1 MGLRPIYPASHR
13 RCSRLVS
20 ILIFI
25 YFAFHDRFM
34 AKRQN
39 DLILRDRLQFTLDG
53 SGDLATVYG
62 RVDLS
67 DYVSVVNNEGLAI
80 KETRVMLRNPSTPT
94 GNLNQN
100 LIGALGAAGN
110 NQASIQMFGST
121 TAYEAGA
128 DVGIG
133 SPNVFFNAYRESST
147 SEDGAGVI
155 TSQDNKWTQ
164 YGTPD
169 LHPEGYTVVSDVLI
183 GITAQGVKQYAST
196 TLELDVMLIA
206 EPVKVTKDELK
217 EMLAQATDL

>member
-1 MGLRPIYPASHR
+1 
-13 RCSRLVS
+13 
-20 ILIFI
+20 
-25 YFAFHDRFM
+25 M
-34 AKRQN
+34 AKKAN
-39 DLILRDRLQFTLDG
+39 DLILRDRLQFTLDAN
-53 SGDLATVYG
+53 GDLATVYG

-67 DYVSVVNNEGLAI
+67 DYTSVVNNEGLAI
-80 KETRVMLRNPSTPT
+80 KETRVMLRNPDTAT
-94 GNLNQN
+94 GNVNLN

-133 SPNVFFNAYRESST
+133 SPNVFFNALRESSV
-147 SEDGAGVI
+147 SEDGGGVI
-155 TSQDNKWTQ
+155 TSQDNRYTQ

-169 LHPEGYTVVSDVLI
+169 LHPSGYVVVSDVLM
-183 GITAQGVKQYAST
+183 GITAKNVKQYADA
-196 TLELDVMLIA
+196 TLELDIMLIA

>member
-1 MGLRPIYPASHR
+1 
-13 RCSRLVS
+13 
-20 ILIFI
+20 
-25 YFAFHDRFM
+25 M
-34 AKRQN
+34 AKKAN
-39 DLILRDRLQFTLDG
+39 DLILRDRLQFTLDAN
-53 SGDLATVYG
+53 GDLATVYG

-67 DYVSVVNNEGLAI
+67 DYTSVVNNEGLAI
-80 KETRVMLRNPSTPT
+80 KETRVMLRNPGTAT
-94 GNLNQN
+94 GNVNLN

-133 SPNVFFNAYRESST
+133 SPNVFFNAIRESSI
-147 SEDGAGVI
+147 SEDGGGVI
-155 TSQDNKWTQ
+155 TSQDNRYTQ

-169 LHPEGYTVVSDVLI
+169 LHPSGYVVVSDVLM
-183 GITAQGVKQYAST
+183 GITAKNVKQYADA
-196 TLELDVMLIA
+196 TLELDIMLIA

>member
-1 MGLRPIYPASHR
+1 
-13 RCSRLVS
+13 
-20 ILIFI
+20 
-25 YFAFHDRFM
+25 M
-34 AKRQN
+34 ARSKS

-53 SGDLATVYG
+53 DGDLDTVYG

-67 DYVSVVNNEGLAI
+67 DYVSVVNNQGLAI
-80 KETRVMLRNPSTPT
+80 KETRVMLRNPNTPT
-94 GNLNQN
+94 GVVNMNML
-100 LIGALGAAGN
+100 GALGGAGN
-110 NQASIQMFGST
+110 NQATIQMFGST
-121 TAYEAGA
+121 TAYESGA

-133 SPNVFFNAYRESST
+133 SPNVFFNAICESSV
-147 SEDGAGVI
+147 SEDGSGVI
-155 TSQDNKWTQ
+155 TSQQNRWIQ

-183 GITAQGVKQYAST
+183 GITAQSIKQYASA

>member
-1 MGLRPIYPASHR
+1 
-13 RCSRLVS
+13 
-20 ILIFI
+20 
-25 YFAFHDRFM
+25 M
-34 AKRQN
+34 AKKAS
-39 DLILRDRLQFTLDG
+39 DLILRDRLQFTLDAN
-53 SGDLATVYG
+53 GDLATVYG

-67 DYVSVVNNEGLAI
+67 DYTSVVNNEGLAI
-80 KETRVMLRNPSTPT
+80 KETRVMLRNPNTAT
-94 GNLNQN
+94 GNVNLN

-133 SPNVFFNAYRESST
+133 SPNVFFNAIRESSI
-147 SEDGAGVI
+147 SEDGGGVI
-155 TSQDNKWTQ
+155 TSQDNRYTQ

-169 LHPEGYTVVSDVLI
+169 LHPSGYVVVSDVLI
-183 GITAQGVKQYAST
+183 GITASNVKQYADA
-196 TLELDVMLIA
+196 TLELDIMLIA